1 MLLDNVGECNI
12 WFSVIKKCN
21 RYFNKNGILENI
33 ASNDVKK
40 VVLLKKWTKKAV
52 LYKRFSGMKLYR
64 ICSRIKQN
72 VTKTKALPMMLGIT
86 FSSKIVEGK
95 SLHEIP
101 VHSSLTQDSSSSSG
115 PLLGGK
121 ALHW

>member
-1 MLLDNVGECNI
+1 
-12 WFSVIKKCN
+12 
-21 RYFNKNGILENI
+21 
-33 ASNDVKK
+33 
-40 VVLLKKWTKKAV
+40 
-52 LYKRFSGMKLYR
+52 
-64 ICSRIKQN
+64 
-72 VTKTKALPMMLGIT
+72 MLGIT

-121 ALHW
+121 AQYNTCTGSFIDSSTICFISSTTTAASRVETAACSALESSKNEVL